1 MPWIMA
7 AGAVGSSIIGG
18 VLGDRGQTKANKQN
32 LQIAREQMKF
42 QERMSNTAYR
52 RAARDLE
59 AAGLNRIL
67 ALGNAA
73 STPSGA
79 SATMQNE
86 SAGRAA
92 AVGKSAATA
101 LAVKQ
106 GIQQIDNMRAAEQR
120 DNYAAKLAN
129 SQALKTQVEEEILRK
144 SLPAADAE
152 AKFWQM
158 LNSGELG
165 SSAKGIQWLAPL
177 LKMLTR

>member
-1 MPWIMA
+1 MPWMLPA
-7 AGAVGSSIIGG
+7 ATIGSSLIGG
-18 VLGDRGQTKANKQN
+18 LIGDKGQSKANAAN

-59 AAGLNRIL
+59 NAGLNRIL

-86 SAGRAA
+86 SAGRAS
-92 AVGKSAATA
+92 AVGKSVASA
-101 LAVKQ
+101 LATKTA
-106 GIQQIDNMRAAEQR
+106 IQQIDNMRAAEQQA
-120 DNYAAKLAN
+120 NYDSKLK
-129 SQALKTQVEEEILRK
+129 QGQWEKLQVEK
-144 SLPAADAE
+144 SLLEAQKPAYDAE
-152 AKFWQM
+152 AAFWNA
-158 LNSGELG
+158 LNNGELG

-177 LKMLTR
+177 LKMLTK